1 MSIDEERIGCCV
13 MIKGQW
19 NGGALGTTHFWAVE
33 YDLTVEV
40 KESSDEGMCV
50 SVQKRCV
57 VVVVVGVVEVVVV
70 V

>member
-40 KESSDEGMCV
+40 KECSDEGVCV
-50 SVQKRCV
+50 SVQK
-57 VVVVVGVVEVVVV
+57 
-70 V
+70 